1 MLTCHDIALDV
12 LLAADEDIDA
22 HNPEVARHVE
32 ICAHCQSRLT
42 QLAADAEQWD
52 EMQRWLSPDDVKDAE
67 YAESL
72 GARERSKRTVAWT
85 DAMAKSLLSPASHPE
100 MLGRIGRYDVERLIG
115 SGGMGVVFKAYD
127 TELNRPVAVKLL
139 APYLASSGAARK
151 RFAREA
157 RAAAAVVDDH
167 VVPIHN
173 VETGSDSD
181 GEHPFLV
188 MKYIAGGSL
197 QQRLD
202 REGSLEVC
210 EVLRIGMQTAK
221 GLVAAHAQG
230 LIHRDVKP
238 SNILLDEGV
247 DRALLTDFGLA
258 RATDDAS
265 LTRSGFH
272 PGTLHYMSPEQVRGE
287 AIDARSDLF
296 GLGCVLYALCTG
308 HPPFRSET
316 SYAVLRRI
324 TDDTPRPIRE
334 TNPNIP
340 DWLEQIVMKLLAKS
354 ANDRFDSAEQVAE
367 LLEACLAHV
376 QQPTTT
382 PLPKSITEFAPG
394 KNHRP
399 PIGKLISA
407 AAFAFSLIFAG
418 VLILLELDKG
428 TLTIE
433 CDADDVPIR
442 IMQGDTVV
450 ERLTVTKNGNSVRV
464 AAGNYVVAVD
474 GRFDVKVV
482 GGGNISLQRGE
493 TDVVKIVM
501 AAKPL
506 KLSESGGAIKM
517 DKPPQDDAR
526 HFVGFREYWQHLTG
540 IRVGGN
546 NPGYIQNNTKL
557 RGGLWIGE
565 VDAGSPAAMA
575 GITSRD
581 ALVGLG
587 PWEILSKSDLRF
599 VVRKLRMGK
608 LESTNLKVHFFR
620 IGEGLLSGNFTLDT
634 KKITDIGTLVL
645 SSKFRPGDLNG
656 LRFGKREDSGRPR
669 PILVPKSVKPEE
681 SIDDSSTSP
690 TLGNGIEEVGLIIGV
705 VPPQTGSEPTAEL
718 FLVQASGVRKIETNP
733 TRFTQ
738 SVSHVGQPQPSKQ
751 SFRVGFEYYALTFA
765 TKKKT
770 RLTLEMMAGSAHV
783 YVMDVVGLPNEQVR
797 MSLHDDDICEPWL
810 PAAIPM
816 DQQSMW
822 AARLMNLD
830 DWEKKSDLIYT
841 HVVAHEF
848 NLQPGE
854 TRTVSIVGPGDEEK
868 VSDTQKPKAGKTN
881 PLQARTLD
889 EVTSAYNECTR
900 ELRLELFHPPIP
912 DLTKEQMIAAM
923 LDGAARYRR
932 QGKTLIAS
940 LEESVKEDRLA
951 ETLKFNPMTGSA
963 SLDFFQIA
971 AHFLF
976 QDNPYQGTSVIL
988 PKAEVRYSRNGWSS
1002 PTWGDLHPPVTGMW
1016 ILVSVEERGETLS
1029 IESFEEWKQKHTDW
1043 TRLTIDDKSLSMAG
1057 DDFKTYDFAVVYD
1070 SGVLAEF
1077 RLSEEGVTKYEG
1089 VLMSAA
1095 FVDHTKLH
1103 LAVDLE
1109 GNSKPMTFH
1118 TSDGKAT
1125 QLAYHRVAKP
1135 Q

>member
-1 MLTCHDIALDV
+1 MLTCHDIAFDA

-22 HNPEVARHVE
+22 HNPQIARHVE
-32 ICAHCQSRLT
+32 TCAHCQSRLT

-67 YAESL
+67 YAASL
-72 GARERSKRTVAWT
+72 GARERSKRPVAWT
-85 DAMAKSLLSPASHPE
+85 EAMARSLLSPASHPE

-127 TELNRPVAVKLL
+127 TELNRPVAIKLL

-173 VETGSDSD
+173 VETGSDAE

-202 REGSLEVC
+202 REGPLDIC

-221 GLVAAHAQG
+221 GLAAAHAQG

-272 PGTLHYMSPEQVRGE
+272 PGTPHYMSPEQVRGE
-287 AIDARSDLF
+287 SIDARSDLF
-296 GLGCVLYALCTG
+296 GLGCVLYAMCAG

-316 SYAVLRRI
+316 TYSVLRRI
-324 TDDTPRPIRE
+324 TDDTPRSIRE
-334 TNPNIP
+334 TNANIP
-340 DWLEQIVMKLLAKS
+340 EWLEQIVMKLLAKS
-354 ANDRFDSAEQVAE
+354 ANDRFDSAAQIAV
-367 LLEACLAHV
+367 LLEDCLAHV

-382 PLPKSITEFAPG
+382 SLPESIAAFVPTQ
-394 KNHRP
+394 NSRP
-399 PIGKLISA
+399 SIAKFIAA

-418 VLILLELDKG
+418 VLILLELNKG

-474 GRFDVKVV
+474 GRFDVTVV
-482 GGGNISLQRGE
+482 DGGNISLQRGE

-517 DKPPQDDAR
+517 DKPPQDDAP

-540 IRVGGN
+540 MRVGGN
-546 NPGYIQNNTKL
+546 TAAFIQNNTKL

-565 VDAGSPAAMA
+565 VDAGSPAALA
-575 GITSRD
+575 GLTSRD

-587 PWEILSKSDLRF
+587 PWEILSNSDLRF
-599 VVRKLRMGK
+599 VDRQLRMGK

-620 IGEGLLSGNFTLDT
+620 IGEGLLSGHFTLDT
-634 KKITDIGTLVL
+634 KKIADIGTLVL
-645 SSKFRPGDLNG
+645 SSKFRPGDLDD
-656 LRFGKREDSGRPR
+656 LRFGKRGNSGPR
-669 PILVPKSVKPEE
+669 PVLVPKSVKPEDT
-681 SIDDSSTSP
+681 IDDSSTFP
-690 TLGNGIEEVGLIIGV
+690 TLGNGIQEVGIIVWV
-705 VPPQTGSEPTAEL
+705 VPPQIGTEPPFGDAY
-718 FLVQASGVRKIETNP
+718 LVQADGIRQIENNP

-738 SVSHVGQPQPSKQ
+738 SVSQVAQPRRREQ
-751 SFRVGFEYYALTFA
+751 SFSDGFEYYAMTFA
-765 TKKKT
+765 TEKKPRVK
-770 RLTLEMMAGSAHV
+770 LVMMAGSAHV
-783 YVMDVVGLPNEQVR
+783 YVMDVVGLANEQVR
-797 MSLHDDDICEPWL
+797 KSLHDDDNCEPWL

-830 DWEKKSDLIYT
+830 GWEKKSDLIDT

-848 NLQPGE
+848 NLKRGE
-854 TRTVSIVGPGDEEK
+854 TRTVSIVGPGDEQK
-868 VSDTQKPKAGKTN
+868 ASDTQKPKIGKTN
-881 PLQARTLD
+881 PLM
-889 EVTSAYNECTR
+889 R
-900 ELRLELFHPPIP
+900 ERS
-912 DLTKEQMIAAM
+912 TK
-923 LDGAARYRR
+923 
-932 QGKTLIAS
+932 
-940 LEESVKEDRLA
+940 
-951 ETLKFNPMTGSA
+951 
-963 SLDFFQIA
+963 
-971 AHFLF
+971 
-976 QDNPYQGTSVIL
+976 
-988 PKAEVRYSRNGWSS
+988 
-1002 PTWGDLHPPVTGMW
+1002 
-1016 ILVSVEERGETLS
+1016 
-1029 IESFEEWKQKHTDW
+1029 
-1043 TRLTIDDKSLSMAG
+1043 
-1057 DDFKTYDFAVVYD
+1057 
-1070 SGVLAEF
+1070 
-1077 RLSEEGVTKYEG
+1077 
-1089 VLMSAA
+1089 
-1095 FVDHTKLH
+1095 
-1103 LAVDLE
+1103 
-1109 GNSKPMTFH
+1109 
-1118 TSDGKAT
+1118 
-1125 QLAYHRVAKP
+1125 
-1135 Q
+1135 